1 VLELLGLVVVAGDP
15 AGHVA
20 HGRRF
25 AGRIVVREGFAE
37 YRIHSRT
44 RRVSDAEISEFDMTL
59 LVVEKNLDLF
69 RHHFNRDDS
78 ANDITRDVL
87 ASKPSRLVDPIRM
100 AEFDLEQ
107 ALAVARRRE
116 FALAGIPLHEGSP
129 GRCVRGFLA
138 GPAIRQ
144 AAGC

>member
-1 VLELLGLVVVAGDP
+1 
-15 AGHVA
+15 
-20 HGRRF
+20 
-25 AGRIVVREGFAE
+25 
-37 YRIHSRT
+37 
-44 RRVSDAEISEFDMTL
+44 MTL